1 MTTSFGDTYA
11 GPGARHEA
19 FLYTSADEFASMT
32 ASFVAEGLEKDESA
46 MVVTSAEKL
55 EAFRTVLDD
64 SSPLVF
70 LAEGD
75 DWYRNP
81 AETVGRWLGFVEGQ
95 VARGRPRVRGV
106 GEIVPLRRG
115 DSVEQ
120 WMDYESIL
128 NPLLTAVPLSLLC
141 AYNTDVLPDR
151 IIEDARASHP
161 TVHERGSASASVS
174 YLPPGRS
181 AARSLAFDGR
191 RSPHRPV
198 DVATTCEYVEAE
210 ARRAGIADRAL
221 QRLLVAVGE
230 VARNAFVHGN
240 APVSVTAWAD
250 RESFTCQIED
260 GGEGIADLVA
270 GYWPPAKGNAGWG
283 LWLARQST
291 DSLDVGRG
299 PHGNAVRLTLRRS
312 SEEAPHGALATRL

>member
-46 MVVTSAEKL
+46 IVVTSAENL

-128 NPLLTAVPLSLLC
+128 NPLLTPVPVSLLC

-151 IIEDARASHP
+151 GL
-161 TVHERGSASASVS
+161 T
-174 YLPPGRS
+174 
-181 AARSLAFDGR
+181 DGPR
-191 RSPHRPV
+191 RPH
-198 DVATTCEYVEAE
+198 T
-210 ARRAGIADRAL
+210 RRDTGT
-221 QRLLVAVGE
+221 G
-230 VARNAFVHGN
+230 
-240 APVSVTAWAD
+240 T
-250 RESFTCQIED
+250 
-260 GGEGIADLVA
+260 
-270 GYWPPAKGNAGWG
+270 
-283 LWLARQST
+283 
-291 DSLDVGRG
+291 
-299 PHGNAVRLTLRRS
+299 
-312 SEEAPHGALATRL
+312 